1 MRGEHPA
8 VAGDNAVLFVDQHRV
23 GEAKFAHRGGD
34 LRDLLVAVRAR
45 VSGVGDQRRA
55 PRLHFLASA
64 APAHARSTIQ
74 TWKVADK

>member
-8 VAGDNAVLFVDQHRV
+8 VAGDNAVLLVDQHRV

-55 PRLHFLASA
+55 PAPNNRLG
-64 APAHARSTIQ
+64 
-74 TWKVADK
+74 